1 MFYFDIQYI
10 ITLTECIRDIE
21 RKTGS
26 AYQFLRI
33 ALAVHLDR
41 SKGSHTFQL
50 QEVAFSGLFMNGEML
65 LVGGGTMQ
73 IAVLQLA
80 VTVIIVQITRHIHP
94 EGSHLLCDAV
104 FRSLAEGYLPVLI
117 QTHNLSFSLLFGCRE
132 RNLRTS
138 HRHAGSHGNA
148 SLSGMVHGTI
158 EMVNHTLM
166 LQHITLMGEHI
177 IIRFG
182 RINQVGSLPVL
193 PVHQVPA
200 HGKGIVGIVFSL
212 RIKGREIEHDIIMRE
227 LHDLC
232 ISRNDARSLM
242 KEDRIACLPLGC
254 AERQTA
260 PGSHVAGEGD
270 TDAFCLQLVGRVDAS
285 GIIEHDERFA
295 QRLVPIPVDGT
306 FIMGEFLPPL
316 CTLVVDRENRRRGC
330 FPRMSLGDIAFG
342 RSHTHIERLAD
353 GLIAR
358 TFSTEIAHPVAT
370 FVFCHLI
377 GSVPGP
383 VYQRRISC
391 TLVHIPS
398 LVGIAEQAAQGFPL
412 QQVIAGSEPCF
423 IPSSIGSV
431 LAVVY
436 HIGHKPAVS
445 FTVHHRTVYL
455 VVVVLRS
462 YHYTVFI
469 RRLHLVVYLLHH
481 VFADFLC
488 KNGDTAKDKKR

>member
-1 MFYFDIQYI
+1 
-10 ITLTECIRDIE
+10 
-21 RKTGS
+21 
-26 AYQFLRI
+26 
-33 ALAVHLDR
+33 
-41 SKGSHTFQL
+41 
-50 QEVAFSGLFMNGEML
+50 
-65 LVGGGTMQ
+65 
-73 IAVLQLA
+73 
-80 VTVIIVQITRHIHP
+80 
-94 EGSHLLCDAV
+94 
-104 FRSLAEGYLPVLI
+104 
-117 QTHNLSFSLLFGCRE
+117 
-132 RNLRTS
+132 
-138 HRHAGSHGNA
+138 
-148 SLSGMVHGTI
+148 
-158 EMVNHTLM
+158 M

-200 HGKGIVGIVFSL
+200 YGKCIVGVVFSL
-212 RIKGREIEHDIIMRE
+212 RIIGREIEHDIIMRE

-242 KEDRIACLPLGC
+242 KEYRIACLSLGC

-270 TDAFCLQLVGRVDAS
+270 TDTLSLQLIGRVDAT

-295 QRLVPIPVDGT
+295 QRLVLIPVDGA

-330 FPRMSLGDIAFG
+330 FPRMCLGDIAFC

-358 TFSTEIAHPVAT
+358 TFSTKITHPVAT
-370 FVFCHLI
+370 FVFCHFI
-377 GSVPGP
+377 RSVPSP
-383 VYQRRISC
+383 VYQRRISS

-398 LVGIAEQAAQGFPL
+398 LVGIAEQSAQVFPL

-423 IPSSIGSV
+423 IPSAIRSV

-436 HIGHKPAVS
+436 HIGHIPLAALP
-445 FTVHHRTVYL
+445 VHHRTVYL
-455 VVVVLRS
+455 VVVVLWGN
-462 YHYTVFI
+462 HHTIFI

-481 VFADFLC
+481 VFAYFLC
-488 KNGDTAKDKKR
+488 KSGDAAKDKKR

>member
-1 MFYFDIQYI
+1 
-10 ITLTECIRDIE
+10 
-21 RKTGS
+21 
-26 AYQFLRI
+26 
-33 ALAVHLDR
+33 
-41 SKGSHTFQL
+41 
-50 QEVAFSGLFMNGEML
+50 
-65 LVGGGTMQ
+65 
-73 IAVLQLA
+73 
-80 VTVIIVQITRHIHP
+80 
-94 EGSHLLCDAV
+94 
-104 FRSLAEGYLPVLI
+104 
-117 QTHNLSFSLLFGCRE
+117 
-132 RNLRTS
+132 
-138 HRHAGSHGNA
+138 
-148 SLSGMVHGTI
+148 MVHGTI

-260 PGSHVAGEGD
+260 PGSHVTGEGD
-270 TDAFCLQLVGRVDAS
+270 TYTLSLQLVGRVDAT

-295 QRLVPIPVDGT
+295 QRLVLIPVDGT

-330 FPRMSLGDIAFG
+330 FPRMSLGNIAFC

-423 IPSSIGSV
+423 IPSSIRSV

-436 HIGHKPAVS
+436 HIGHKPPVS
-445 FTVHHRTVYL
+445 FAIHHRTVYL
-455 VVVVLRS
+455 VVVVLRCN
-462 YHYTVFI
+462 HHTIFI
-469 RRLHLVVYLLHH
+469 RCLYLVVYLLHH
-481 VFADFLC
+481 VLADFLC
-488 KNGDTAKDKKR
+488 KSGDAAKDKKR

>member
-1 MFYFDIQYI
+1 
-10 ITLTECIRDIE
+10 
-21 RKTGS
+21 
-26 AYQFLRI
+26 
-33 ALAVHLDR
+33 
-41 SKGSHTFQL
+41 
-50 QEVAFSGLFMNGEML
+50 MNGEML

-94 EGSHLLCDAV
+94 EGSHLLRDAV
-104 FRSLAEGYLPVLI
+104 FRSLAEGYLPILI
-117 QTHNLSFSLLFGCRE
+117 QTHDLSFSLLFRCRE

-138 HRHAGSHGNA
+138 HRHTRSHGDA

-158 EMVNHTLM
+158 EMVHHALM

-200 HGKGIVGIVFSL
+200 YGKCIVGIVFSL
-212 RIKGREIEHDIIMRE
+212 RIIGREIEHDIIMRE
-227 LHDLC
+227 LHNLC

-242 KEDRIACLPLGC
+242 KEHRIASLSLGC

-270 TDAFCLQLVGRVDAS
+270 TDALCLQLVGRVDAT

-295 QRLVPIPVDGT
+295 QRLVLIPVDGT

-316 CTLVVDRENRRRGC
+316 CTFVVDRENRRRGC
-330 FPRMSLGDIAFG
+330 FPRMCLGDIAFG

-377 GSVPGP
+377 RSVPGP
-383 VYQRRISC
+383 VYQRRVSC
-391 TLVHIPS
+391 TLVHVPS
-398 LVGIAEQAAQGFPL
+398 LVGIAEQSAQGFPL
-412 QQVIAGSEPCF
+412 Q
-423 IPSSIGSV
+423 
-431 LAVVY
+431 
-436 HIGHKPAVS
+436 
-445 FTVHHRTVYL
+445 
-455 VVVVLRS
+455 
-462 YHYTVFI
+462 
-469 RRLHLVVYLLHH
+469 
-481 VFADFLC
+481 
-488 KNGDTAKDKKR
+488 